1 MIGQTEAKECKTV
14 EYKKIGDTYVV
25 RIDLNEEVIQSLT
38 RLCEQENII
47 LAQVDGLG
55 AVNQAAIGVY
65 DLQEQAYHREE
76 LEGFME
82 ITGLTGSVTRMNG
95 QPYLHL
101 HVTLADQQH
110 MVHGGH
116 VLALR
121 IGATC
126 ELFVRTLSGEV
137 TRQRDQEIGI
147 NLMQLE
153 SRSDGK

>member
-1 MIGQTEAKECKTV
+1 MIGQTEVKECKTV

-25 RIDLNEEVIQSLT
+25 RIDLNEEVVQSLT

-55 AVNQAAIGVY
+55 NRAAIGVY
-65 DLQEQAYHREE
+65 DLQQQAYHREE

-82 ITGLTGSVTRMNG
+82 ITCLTGSVTRMNG

-110 MVHGGH
+110 AVHGGH
-116 VLALR
+116 VLELR

-126 ELFVRTLSGEV
+126 ELFVRTLPGEV
-137 TRQRDQEIGI
+137 TRQRDEEIGI
-147 NLMQLE
+147 NLME
-153 SRSDGK
+153 IRPNSK